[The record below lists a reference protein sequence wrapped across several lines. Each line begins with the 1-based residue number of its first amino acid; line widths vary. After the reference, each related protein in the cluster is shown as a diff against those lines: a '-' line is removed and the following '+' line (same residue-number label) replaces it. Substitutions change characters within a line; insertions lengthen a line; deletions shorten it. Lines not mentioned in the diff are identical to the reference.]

1 MSNAYVLARRQ
12 IVLNAGRAT
21 AALAAIGLAP
31 SSAAAASSAPAG
43 ALKEL
48 TDRLASAPR
57 RRNFK
62 TVPLILT
69 EHRDWDHE
77 AAAEVM
83 AYRFKS
89 RQVWDNSDLSG
100 PWPGLMRESMN
111 GHAFALG
118 YSDFLAVSAT
128 HGEAHLA
135 LFSQGIWDKYNLA
148 DLVGRKFASNTLI
161 VEHNG
166 VSPSDNLQNPQGFYG
181 PMNNNIVSLQKRGAV
196 FIACH
201 DTIHYFARKL
211 AGMAAFAERSADE
224 IAADLTNNL
233 VPGAVLVPSVV
244 AYLVEL
250 QRSGFTYVNAG

>member
-31 SSAAAASSAPAG
+31 SSAAAAPSAPAG
-43 ALKEL
+43 ALKDL

-62 TVPLILT
+62 TVPLIVT

-83 AYRFKS
+83 AYRYKS

-111 GHAFALG
+111 GHVFALG

-161 VEHNG
+161 VEHDG
-166 VSPSDNLQNPQGFYG
+166 VSLSDDLQNPQGFYG
-181 PMNNNIVSLQKRGAV
+181 PMNNNIVSLQGEARSSSPV
-196 FIACH
+196 
-201 DTIHYFARKL
+201 TIRSITLRASSPAWQHLLSSRLTRLPPTSPTIWFLALFLCRASLRIWSSCNAR
-211 AGMAAFAERSADE
+211 ASP
-224 IAADLTNNL
+224 T
-233 VPGAVLVPSVV
+233 
-244 AYLVEL
+244 
-250 QRSGFTYVNAG
+250 